1 MFNFYFI
8 NREQQADRVKCV
20 FANTM
25 YTYFIKIMDILFE
38 IYKYTLFVCVT
49 YYTFL
54 RSLPIL

>member
-8 NREQQADRVKCV
+8 NPEQQADRVKCV
-20 FANTM
+20 FAYTM
-25 YTYFIKIMDILFE
+25 YTYFIKIMDALFV
-38 IYKYTLFVCVT
+38 IYKYTLFVRVT